1 MGQNSK
7 SMGMVMCKHSLSEQD
22 FAVADGLC
30 PLCLQQRL
38 AGAEKEKQEISAD
51 ALANQGQLLNRLAEV
66 ERERDEWMQQAEH
79 RRMIIRER
87 KALNKR
93 YREALEVVKQTIVTL
108 HTMWNDKNRDEISS
122 QFVDKLVNDALKEL
136 EK

>member
-1 MGQNSK
+1 
-7 SMGMVMCKHSLSEQD
+7 
-22 FAVADGLC
+22 
-30 PLCLQQRL
+30 
-38 AGAEKEKQEISAD
+38 
-51 ALANQGQLLNRLAEV
+51 
-66 ERERDEWMQQAEH
+66 MQQAEH